1 MIIFHKLAT
10 ESGRAT
16 SAAEK
21 LNEQTAQIERLEQK
35 WNKVE
40 ESQQQRRSLFV
51 YLAIVAAIIALSV
64 GAAAWAGFA
73 SPNLSKLLGTLGTKT
88 LAAVITFVAC
98 HLVLE
103 LILPEQHG
111 ITRLWPFQ
119 QVRRFR
125 RFLWIVVILGFV
137 VGVLGNLYANFIQ
150 KNIDA
155 GTGTPSKTQS
165 ASSAT
170 PSVSPT
176 TPPRGQR

>member
-103 LILPEQHG
+103 LILP
-111 ITRLWPFQ
+111 
-119 QVRRFR
+119 
-125 RFLWIVVILGFV
+125 
-137 VGVLGNLYANFIQ
+137 
-150 KNIDA
+150 
-155 GTGTPSKTQS
+155 
-165 ASSAT
+165 
-170 PSVSPT
+170 
-176 TPPRGQR
+176 